1 MTTSRA
7 RRTHGLRVL
16 PGGGDLAVRVSLDY
30 EQTLFRRNYR
40 RPVLVAAAVT
50 AEAEDV
56 ARWSAAGAL
65 DLLGA
70 DVAARALNRIAAEGA
85 EPLMLQ
91 AIVRGGRGDDA
102 RRATDGMAEAC
113 LAADCAFIDE
123 LLPAQAGQGGGELLT
138 VMAAATGVV
147 EKSRMMDVRRFEPG
161 DAVLA
166 IGSDRLWPD
175 TLDPAR
181 QALRTA
187 APDKPLGDLG
197 YTAAE
202 ALVRPAPVLAGSL
215 QQVLRQY
222 HVKRVVHA
230 MTPVEADG
238 LAAALERLTA
248 GRFEVRRGKPRR
260 AYSALMAA
268 LDLPESV
275 EGADEGHLAGIGFLM
290 VAGSPFAAAIAR
302 RLRRAGHPV
311 YQFGRLAE
319 AASHS

>member
-1 MTTSRA
+1 MTTPRS

-16 PGGGDLAVRVSLDY
+16 PGGNELAVRLSLDY

-40 RPVLVAAAVT
+40 RPVLVAAAAT

-56 ARWSAAGAL
+56 ARWAGAGAFE
-65 DLLGA
+65 LLGA

-102 RRATDGMAEAC
+102 RRTTDGIAEAC

-123 LLPAQAGQGGGELLT
+123 LSPAQTGQGGGESLT

-161 DAVLA
+161 DVVLA

-175 TLDPAR
+175 TLGPVR
-181 QALRTA
+181 ERLRTA
-187 APDKPLGDLG
+187 DPDKPLGDLA
-197 YTAAE
+197 YTAAD

-248 GRFEVRRGKPRR
+248 GRCEVRRTKPRR
-260 AYSALMAA
+260 SYSPLMAA

-275 EGADEGHLAGIGFLM
+275 EAADEGHLTGIGFLM
-290 VAGSPFAAAIAR
+290 VASSPFAAVIAR
-302 RLRRAGHPV
+302 RLRHAGHSV

-319 AASHS
+319 ATSRS